1 MEVVVRLPPHQ
12 DLGQEVA
19 LHDLVVIQGLVLRA
33 PVQDQGLIHT
43 QDLPNKVQGRG
54 GLVFVLWSGLNVLH
68 DRIIYAVTQFDH
80 KFDAFR
86 DGLPMQLASLII
98 NLMHLGMG
106 CQSFF
111 PCEYA
116 KRGNELCE
124 DLISKFSWRSIH
136 LSRDGASMFLFYH
149 SEY

>member
-1 MEVVVRLPPHQ
+1 MSYMIEL
-12 DLGQEVA
+12 
-19 LHDLVVIQGLVLRA
+19 
-33 PVQDQGLIHT
+33 
-43 QDLPNKVQGRG
+43 
-54 GLVFVLWSGLNVLH
+54 S
-68 DRIIYAVTQFDH
+68 
-80 KFDAFR
+80 
-86 DGLPMQLASLII
+86 MQLASLII

-116 KRGNELCE
+116 KHGNELCE